1 MRVGVRLEMVGA
13 GKEVGVEWGG
23 GELMSAQVPVQMGEG
38 E

>member
-1 MRVGVRLEMVGA
+1 MRVGVRLEMEGE
-13 GKEVGVEWGG
+13 GKEVGVEWG